1 MRQHFPPQMNKYLQ
15 VVNCKKSSPAVRD
28 VTLKSGNHSQEAGA
42 WQKWPGPGLQFQA
55 AGFLGFRKTKSKQ
68 QSLKYFKKTLMKY
81 LKDVSNW
88 IIKKKKKEGNWWSP
102 SGSPSPLGLCKGE
115 MITLEGTLRP
125 GSPTRRARSRYL
137 LWLRKG
143 WGEKKQPAE

>member
-1 MRQHFPPQMNKYLQ
+1 
-15 VVNCKKSSPAVRD
+15 
-28 VTLKSGNHSQEAGA
+28 
-42 WQKWPGPGLQFQA
+42 
-55 AGFLGFRKTKSKQ
+55 
-68 QSLKYFKKTLMKY
+68 MKY

-88 IIKKKKKEGNWWSP
+88 IIKKKKRGELMIP